1 MKKKYLLYFVF
12 CISFFAVI
20 SCHLDDK
27 KDTTGVRSPVY
38 GPVGPS
44 TTEDKQSLAWSGPM
58 EFENADIYR
67 NLLRDYKRCDHC
79 TNYGGRYECEHFDS
93 HADIKIQFEKVDYP
107 AKATLTIKTYLEL
120 KEQQKVSIDYYAGA
134 CGTLISRTIPIELV
148 GTANPLNDSHGFYVR
163 FTGKTSFGNTG
174 LGYVIITSEHTNPFE
189 DGVLDVSIYYGGST
203 NDQFKIGTAD
213 LENPELGNL
222 YYDRRGTR

>member
-1 MKKKYLLYFVF
+1 MKTKYLFYFVF
-12 CISFFAVI
+12 CILVFALI

-27 KDTTGVRSPVY
+27 KGTTGVRHPVY
-38 GPVGPS
+38 GPGPS
-44 TTEDKQSLAWSGPM
+44 TTEDKQSFTWSGPM
-58 EFENADIYR
+58 EFENTSKYR

-79 TNYGGRYECEHFDS
+79 TNYIGRYECENFDS
-93 HADIKIQFEKVDYP
+93 RADIKIQFEKIDYP
-107 AKATLTIKTYLEL
+107 AKATLIIQPYSERKLNFIEA
-120 KEQQKVSIDYYAGA
+120 YAGA
-134 CGTLISRTIPIELV
+134 CGTIIHHSIPIELV
-148 GTANPLNDSHGFYVR
+148 GTANPLNDSNGFYVR

-203 NDQFKIGTAD
+203 NDQFKVGTAD
-213 LENPELGNL
+213 LENPEIGHL